1 LLLPG
6 LRMGREPGH
15 VDEHVKRFVA
25 VGSGCLF
32 DGTLVE
38 VVDLENPSAY
48 LLQLEDA
55 CEY

>member
-1 LLLPG
+1 M
-6 LRMGREPGH
+6 RREPGH

-32 DGTLVE
+32 GGALVE
-38 VVDLENPSAY
+38 VVDLENPDAC

-55 CEY
+55 CE